1 MAIFVPGCQ
10 VWNTIVGGDG
20 KIMGP
25 YDSLIMRLKNGLSSV
40 AMAPTHPHTTRK
52 EVPRCV
58 DCHLDPKAMGL
69 GEGLVK
75 LNSKSAKPQV
85 QILYDSAAS
94 GLKIS
99 FPLDAVVNAGGNILQ
114 GTSHLIA
121 RGFNNEEIGKILGI
135 ARCLPCHDRYDDP
148 VWQRPGPYRETESC
162 LNALKTMESTTSAA
176 QK

>member
-1 MAIFVPGCQ
+1 
-10 VWNTIVGGDG
+10 
-20 KIMGP
+20 
-25 YDSLIMRLKNGLSSV
+25 
-40 AMAPTHPHTTRK
+40 
-52 EVPRCV
+52 
-58 DCHLDPKAMGL
+58 MGL
-69 GEGLVK
+69 GRGACE

-99 FPLDAVVNAGGNILQ
+99 FPLDAVVNAGGDILQ

-121 RGFNNEEIGKILGI
+121 RGFNNEEIGKIVGI

-162 LNALKTMESTTSAA
+162 LNVLKTMESITSTA
-176 QK
+176 QE